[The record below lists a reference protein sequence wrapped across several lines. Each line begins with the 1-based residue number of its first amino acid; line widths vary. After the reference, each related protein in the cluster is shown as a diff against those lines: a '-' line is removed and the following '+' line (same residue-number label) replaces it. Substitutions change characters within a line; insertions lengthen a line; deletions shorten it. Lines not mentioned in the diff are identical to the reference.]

1 MRLPIQYALEYP
13 RRFPG
18 ASRRMDWNR
27 LVTMELIPPDLE
39 RFPALKLG
47 FEAAQAGGSAG
58 VVLNAA
64 NEAAVSLFLAGEL
77 HFTEIVPAAASVLGA
92 HHHSASPTLDE
103 LRKLDEWAR

>member
-1 MRLPIQYALEYP
+1 
-13 RRFPG
+13 
-18 ASRRMDWNR
+18 
-27 LVTMELIPPDLE
+27 MELFPPDLD

-47 FEAAQAGGSAG
+47 FEAAKAGGSAG

-77 HFTEIVPAAASVLGA
+77 HFTEIVPAAASVLGT

-103 LRKLDEWAR
+103 LRKLDEWARREVENWVCA